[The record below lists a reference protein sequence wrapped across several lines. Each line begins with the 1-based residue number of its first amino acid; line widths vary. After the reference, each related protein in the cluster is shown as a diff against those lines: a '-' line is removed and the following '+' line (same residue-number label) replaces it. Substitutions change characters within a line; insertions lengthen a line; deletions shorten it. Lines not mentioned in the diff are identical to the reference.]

1 MRRLLTLLLAAA
13 LTQGM
18 TAKDLKDYKE
28 STEYL
33 TLRDSMSHAFNDG
46 DSARF
51 FRAVHQLEGYLLK
64 QDDAHA
70 YYTQRCNEIVFML
83 NRERI
88 LEAYKMA
95 SQLSRELT
103 EKKLDRE
110 MYMAVNMMGH
120 IYRVSGNKEKAKE
133 CFWEVIRRMH
143 QAGYVESM
151 PPIYMNLVSII
162 MKEDHEHAL
171 ELIDKALELAQQ
183 SSPERVFDIETRR
196 TLLYHYFGDKE
207 RFLEGY
213 KKYREGVAQGKSS
226 VHGHVLDIY
235 YQALIGNTDEAVRLA
250 AQSSDDPFETQA
262 EILADAGRWQEAY
275 NALKRGALE
284 SDSIN
289 SVILAGSMQDIQ
301 NELRVYEARRQSGR
315 LWFYGL
321 IIVTVLLL
329 AFVMALIYIVQSRR
343 RHLRELSKA
352 YQRVL
357 EADQMKTDFI
367 RNVSH
372 EVRTPLNIISGF
384 AQVLAAPDY
393 NGTQEERKHIA
404 ETVMH
409 NTEIITKMINE
420 VLEMGRNDQADA
432 PIEKEHL
439 RCNEMLRRM
448 INTFCEQADC
458 SNSLVEYVSQLPD
471 DFTIYSHERM
481 LQSVLGAL
489 LENAKENVP
498 SEGGHIFVRTKTDNS
513 HLLIAVQDNGPGIDP
528 KQSEIIFERFVKL
541 DTFKEGIG
549 LGLPISRTIARRL
562 GGNVHLDTT
571 FPGPG
576 ARFIVTLPLGEN

>member
-1 MRRLLTLLLAAA
+1 
-13 LTQGM
+13 M
-18 TAKDLKDYKE
+18 TAKDLKDYKD
-28 STEYL
+28 SPEYL
-33 TLRDSMSHAFNDG
+33 TLRDSMSHSFNDG
-46 DSARF
+46 DSTRF

-95 SQLSRELT
+95 TQLSKELT
-103 EKKLDRE
+103 EKKLDKE
-110 MYMAVNMMGH
+110 MYMTVNMLGH

-171 ELIDKALELAQQ
+171 ELIDKALELARQ
-183 SSPERVFDIETRR
+183 SSPERVFDIEARR
-196 TLLYHYFGDKE
+196 TLLYYTFGDKE
-207 RFLEGY
+207 KFLKGY
-213 KKYREGVAQGKSS
+213 EKYREGVKQGHSS
-226 VHGHVLDIY
+226 VHGRELDIY
-235 YQALIGNTDEAVRLA
+235 YQALTGNTDEALRLA
-250 AQSSDDPFETQA
+250 SQTKDGSYETQA

-275 NALKRGALE
+275 NAMKRGANE
-284 SDSIN
+284 SDSIS
-289 SVILAGSMQDIQ
+289 SVLLSSSMQDIQ
-301 NELRVYEARRQSGR
+301 NELRVYEARRHSEK
-315 LWFYGL
+315 LWLYGL
-321 IIVTVLLL
+321 VIVTVLLL
-329 AFVMALIYIVQSRR
+329 ALVMALVYIVQSRR
-343 RHLRELSKA
+343 RHLRELGKA
-352 YQRVL
+352 YRQVL

-384 AQVLAAPDY
+384 AQVLSAPDY
-393 NGTQEERKHIA
+393 DGTWEERKRIA

-420 VLEMGRNDQADA
+420 VLEMGRNDRANA
-432 PIEKEHL
+432 PIEKKNL

-448 INTFCEQADC
+448 ISTFCEQTGC
-458 SNSLVEYVSQLPD
+458 SDRLVEYVSQIPD

-498 SEGGHIFVRTKTDNS
+498 SDGGHIFVRTKADDSN
-513 HLLIAVQDNGPGIDP
+513 LFIAVQDNGPGIDP

-576 ARFIVTLPLGEN
+576 ARFIVTLPLREV

>member
-1 MRRLLTLLLAAA
+1 M
-13 LTQGM
+13 TQGM

-33 TLRDSMSHAFNDG
+33 NLLDSMSHAFNDG

-64 QDDAHA
+64 QDDVHA

-95 SQLSRELT
+95 SQLSRDLT
-103 EKKLDRE
+103 EKKLDKE

-171 ELIDKALELAQQ
+171 ELIDKALELARQ

-250 AQSSDDPFETQA
+250 AQSNDDPYETQA

-301 NELRVYEARRQSGR
+301 NELRCGSTDSSSSPCCCWHLSWHSSTSYKAVAAIYANSARH
-315 LWFYGL
+315 
-321 IIVTVLLL
+321 T
-329 AFVMALIYIVQSRR
+329 
-343 RHLRELSKA
+343 
-352 YQRVL
+352 
-357 EADQMKTDFI
+357 
-367 RNVSH
+367 
-372 EVRTPLNIISGF
+372 
-384 AQVLAAPDY
+384 
-393 NGTQEERKHIA
+393 
-404 ETVMH
+404 
-409 NTEIITKMINE
+409 
-420 VLEMGRNDQADA
+420 
-432 PIEKEHL
+432 
-439 RCNEMLRRM
+439 
-448 INTFCEQADC
+448 
-458 SNSLVEYVSQLPD
+458 
-471 DFTIYSHERM
+471 
-481 LQSVLGAL
+481 SVFWR
-489 LENAKENVP
+489 P
-498 SEGGHIFVRTKTDNS
+498 TR
-513 HLLIAVQDNGPGIDP
+513 
-528 KQSEIIFERFVKL
+528 
-541 DTFKEGIG
+541 
-549 LGLPISRTIARRL
+549 
-562 GGNVHLDTT
+562 
-571 FPGPG
+571 
-576 ARFIVTLPLGEN
+576 